1 MDGRLRDKNVLFEFF
16 TQFELNNYSRFL
28 PIIIPYE
35 YLSRFKI
42 QSHLEITVI
51 SSNLDIE
58 AGFPSISKK
67 RKKETKYLAIAVVVY
82 TSSLRW
88 PTGVL
93 TDSPFTLTS

>member
-28 PIIIPYE
+28 PIITPYE

-58 AGFPSISKK
+58 ARFPKK
-67 RKKETKYLAIAVVVY
+67 KKERNKIPCNSRGRVHILVTMADRCL
-82 TSSLRW
+82 
-88 PTGVL
+88 
-93 TDSPFTLTS
+93 D

>member
-58 AGFPSISKK
+58 ARFPKK

-93 TDSPFTLTS
+93 IDSPFTLTS

>member
-16 TQFELNNYSRFL
+16 TQFELPIL

-58 AGFPSISKK
+58 ARFPKK
-67 RKKETKYLAIAVVVY
+67 KKERNKIPCNSRGRVHILVTMADRCL
-82 TSSLRW
+82 
-88 PTGVL
+88 
-93 TDSPFTLTS
+93 D